1 MRKRKPFLGVPSCGS
16 SGRKRGSFFGNREG
30 IFFRKKKTI
39 IGINRIKIPCFDGRR
54 IGGPLCCAHSVRA
67 AHASGQQQKTLKQH
81 CQPCRQNNDRLI
93 GTDGFFPAKSCS
105 ASGFCRGLSPVFFRL
120 YPGNFPE
127 QRLHPGTSRSIMRQL
142 HEINPCRVG
151 FEGTHSPPA
160 SSPGPIRPGNRFAGV
175 FRPRSKA
182 AVPRNTPALR
192 RMPSESVRAGRFR
205 TRFCHEPACFG
216 YRQRSRSS

>member
-1 MRKRKPFLGVPSCGS
+1 MRSGSSRKHLNNIASRADKTMNGS
-16 SGRKRGSFFGNREG
+16 SG
-30 IFFRKKKTI
+30 
-39 IGINRIKIPCFDGRR
+39 
-54 IGGPLCCAHSVRA
+54 
-67 AHASGQQQKTLKQH
+67 Q
-81 CQPCRQNNDRLI
+81 
-93 GTDGFFPAKSCS
+93 TDFFPAKSCS
-105 ASGFCRGLSPVFFRL
+105 ASGFCRSLSPVFFRL

-160 SSPGPIRPGNRFAGV
+160 SPPGPIRPGNRFAGV

-205 TRFCHEPACFG
+205 TRSCHEPACFG